1 MKSTNCKSS
10 YNYSVE
16 ARTPVSSIV
25 IWMVSAIS
33 IASITTAIAQP
44 AEATTSAAVATAQ
57 ATKVSTAVAQALAVV
72 AVVAHGVRS
81 GESDLVL

>member
-25 IWMVSAIS
+25 TWMVAAI
-33 IASITTAIAQP
+33 SITTAIAQP
-44 AEATTSAAVATAQ
+44 AEAATSIAVAIAIT
-57 ATKVSTAVAQALAVV
+57 QALAVV

>member
-25 IWMVSAIS
+25 TWMVAAI
-33 IASITTAIAQP
+33 SITTAIAQP
-44 AEATTSAAVATAQ
+44 AEAATSVAVAVAITQ
-57 ATKVSTAVAQALAVV
+57 ATKASTAVAQALAVV